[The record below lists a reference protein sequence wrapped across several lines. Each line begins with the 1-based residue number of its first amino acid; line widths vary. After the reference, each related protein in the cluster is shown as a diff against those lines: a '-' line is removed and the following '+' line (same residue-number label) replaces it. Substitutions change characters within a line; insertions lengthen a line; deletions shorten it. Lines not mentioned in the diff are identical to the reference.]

1 MSTSAR
7 TQKINTQHTDKPL
20 SQQDDHCWRGKV
32 LPTFLIVPVCISC
45 CLWDLTWVKLCSEF
59 WHKGWRQPGPAGG
72 WVGLYLGTQYTL
84 HGLLLYSSVI
94 TRGEFNLTPITGL
107 GHQREQELKLVQK
120 WGWEDATQPGQLR
133 PQNEFPRSK
142 KPGSWKSRCRKI
154 NFMTSWRI
162 IKHKA
167 WHTRTRI
174 IWYFMSKIKR
184 DYIQCH
190 KTIYSSV
197 PVSCFYLFTFDL
209 MTFAE
214 LIIYSFIFI
223 ASSQLYNKTWIHH
236 DNLTEVKLNIFFRG
250 TIEYLFSPAVRTE
263 CTLHFPALWPGLSHF
278 PYLLRVRWRK
288 RYLLPPGVFC
298 FD

>member
-1 MSTSAR
+1 
-7 TQKINTQHTDKPL
+7 
-20 SQQDDHCWRGKV
+20 
-32 LPTFLIVPVCISC
+32 
-45 CLWDLTWVKLCSEF
+45 
-59 WHKGWRQPGPAGG
+59 
-72 WVGLYLGTQYTL
+72 
-84 HGLLLYSSVI
+84 
-94 TRGEFNLTPITGL
+94 
-107 GHQREQELKLVQK
+107 
-120 WGWEDATQPGQLR
+120 
-133 PQNEFPRSK
+133 
-142 KPGSWKSRCRKI
+142 
-154 NFMTSWRI
+154 MTSWRI

-167 WHTRTRI
+167 WHTWTRI

-190 KTIYSSV
+190 KTIYFSV

-236 DNLTEVKLNIFFRG
+236 DNLTEVKLNILFCRG
-250 TIEYLFSPAVRTE
+250 TLQYLFSPAVRTE
-263 CTLHFPALWPGLSHF
+263 CTLHLPALWPGLHF

-288 RYLLPPGVFC
+288 RDLLPPGVFC

>member
-1 MSTSAR
+1 MITAGGGKYCRHSSLSPSASHAAYEIWLESNFVLFWVL
-7 TQKINTQHTDKPL
+7 T
-20 SQQDDHCWRGKV
+20 RG
-32 LPTFLIVPVCISC
+32 
-45 CLWDLTWVKLCSEF
+45 
-59 WHKGWRQPGPAGG
+59 KGWRQPGPAGG

-288 RYLLPPGVFC
+288 RDLLPPGVFC

>member
-1 MSTSAR
+1 MRTIIINCDPPSVLVPPTPRDVTTSSGDRALFIIINREEPGLCQPLPGHKKSIHNTLISHSHSKMITAGGGKYCRHSSLSPSTSHAAYEIWLESNFVLFWVL
-7 TQKINTQHTDKPL
+7 T
-20 SQQDDHCWRGKV
+20 RG
-32 LPTFLIVPVCISC
+32 
-45 CLWDLTWVKLCSEF
+45 
-59 WHKGWRQPGPAGG
+59 KGWRQPGPAGG

-120 WGWEDATQPGQLR
+120 WGWEDATQPGELR

-190 KTIYSSV
+190 KTIYSGV
-197 PVSCFYLFTFDL
+197 PVSCF
-209 MTFAE
+209 
-214 LIIYSFIFI
+214 IYSHLI
-223 ASSQLYNKTWIHH
+223 
-236 DNLTEVKLNIFFRG
+236 
-250 TIEYLFSPAVRTE
+250 
-263 CTLHFPALWPGLSHF
+263 
-278 PYLLRVRWRK
+278 
-288 RYLLPPGVFC
+288 
-298 FD
+298 